1 MNRARKGGHYVS
13 QVVYQQKTNLCHS
26 GSVGRSG
33 GVVTLHASAL
43 VFLALL
49 TPFKL
54 IPQGD

>member
-33 GVVTLHASAL
+33 GVVTRFSFG
-43 VFLALL
+43 FLSVAH
-49 TPFKL
+49 T
-54 IPQGD
+54 IQTHTTR